1 MFRKQYFWL
10 PSERESIQAAAPSSQ
25 TPLTSGVEGWTVFY
39 CHKVCHD
46 QLFSV
51 LSNVKFKYWVCEA
64 FEYIMMTSRITIS
77 VKNQN
82 ICSKCFT
89 TLFLSP
95 LFSKAVEYN
104 YLRPQLFT
112 EFDFKNGCM
121 LGSDSVG

>member
-25 TPLTSGVEGWTVFY
+25 PPLTYGVEGLTVFY

-51 LSNVKFKYWVCEA
+51 LSSVKFKYRVREA

-77 VKNQN
+77 VKNRN

-104 YLRPQLFT
+104 HLGPQLFT
-112 EFDFKNGCM
+112 EFDFENGCM